1 MQLLAPVNTLVFVT
15 LIGLHHTAP
24 QLGLQGVQGGDQEEG
39 EAPYSVV
46 QQYSVRNISSKEL
59 Y

>member
-1 MQLLAPVNTLVFVT
+1 MQLLAPVTSLVFVT
-15 LIGLHHTAP
+15 LIGLHHAAP

-46 QQYSVRNISSKEL
+46 QQYNVRNVSSKEL